1 MKETLKNNQGVTL
14 VELLIVIVILG
25 IIAAIAV
32 PAVGNI
38 VENAE
43 RDAVIGD
50 ATAIRDGAQ
59 LYCASNAQPDECS
72 DQDSDQDSE
81 DNTTASALGNS
92 TGSGITLGAI
102 FTNGEDLDADDTVID
117 DVEGI
122 DDYVEGIS
130 EDDAKYF
137 AVRIGGSWYV
147 AYYDGNEY
155 GYLGDPSSDTD
166 RDDDVGSFDDA
177 EAFWGAVRDGDFPTS
192 ND

>member
-43 RDAVIGD
+43 KDAVIGD

-59 LYCASNAQPDECS
+59 LYCASNAQADECS
-72 DQDSDQDSE
+72 DQDSV
-81 DNTTASALGNS
+81 DNATASALGNS

-102 FTNGEDLDADDTVID
+102 FTNGEEINNGDNTVID

-130 EDDAKYF
+130 EEDAEYF

-147 AYYDGNEY
+147 AYYDGEEY

-166 RDDDVGSFDDA
+166 RDDDVGSYDDA
-177 EAFWGAVRDGDFPTS
+177 DAFWEAVRGENFPGAS
-192 ND
+192 DD

>member
-72 DQDSDQDSE
+72 DQDNATPS
-81 DNTTASALGNS
+81 ALALGNS

-102 FTNGEDLDADDTVID
+102 STDFSGDNNDEIKTDTEI
-117 DVEGI
+117 G
-122 DDYVEGIS
+122 DYVEGIS
-130 EDDAKYF
+130 GDAQYF
-137 AVRIGGSWYV
+137 AVRISGSWYV